1 MRLPRSSL
9 PVLHHVLF
17 LWALV
22 VDVGVLRP
30 QLHRVQDLLHPLQL
44 DPVHLEVL
52 LCHALAEPVLLGDH
66 LSLTESDLV
75 DLLDMVVKVGGGVT
89 GVVTQRTYKWFLAAV
104 DGDVVLE
111 CLRLV
116 GLVIAVSAVKFK
128 YPGVRILTVQ
138 HLVKPHIA
146 VPALVT
152 SNKNLHCFSFYFP
165 IEKCLT

>member
-1 MRLPRSSL
+1 MLQHGLPGHWRRGVRLPGSSL
-9 PVLHHVLF
+9 PVLHHVL
-17 LWALV
+17 LLGSLV

-52 LCHALAEPVLLGDH
+52 LGHVLAEPVLLGDH
-66 LSLTESDLV
+66 LRLAESDLV
-75 DLLDMVVKVGGGVT
+75 DLLDMIVQVGGGVA
-89 GVVTQRTYKWFLAAV
+89 GVVTQRTNIWFLAAM

-111 CLRLV
+111 CLSFV
-116 GLVIAVSAVKFK
+116 GLVVAVSTIEFK
-128 YPGVRILTVQ
+128 YPGVSILTVQ

-152 SNKNLHCFSFYFP
+152 PFTR
-165 IEKCLT
+165 I